1 MSDDRFIKAASFEEK
16 EFYEWNQVDLK
27 IKNLPDYYPED
38 SEYIWNLY
46 YTLYFKW
53 NTDCE

>member
-1 MSDDRFIKAASFEEK
+1 VSDDRFIKAASFEEK

-38 SEYIWNLY
+38 
-46 YTLYFKW
+46 T
-53 NTDCE
+53 